1 MLSSCPAKDVIMA
14 LSIQPL
20 LDFLLPPLCL
30 NCHEAVGGH
39 QTLCPDC
46 WKAVHFIAPPCC
58 ATCGVPFDLP
68 VEEGTLCGECLAFP
82 PVYKSARSA
91 MIYDDASKRL
101 VLSLKHGDRLHPVPA
116 MAAWMQRAGETIL
129 AAADVIVPVPLHR
142 WRLFLR
148 RYNQAALLAQAL
160 GRQCG
165 KPVGVDALRRVRA
178 TPSQGHMNRE
188 QRKKNVA
195 GAIRLN
201 ARHSEKIKGKNVV
214 LVDDVLT
221 TGATAN
227 ECTRVLLTAGAAA
240 VDVLTL
246 TRTRGFRS

>member
-1 MLSSCPAKDVIMA
+1 MVLGIQRPAFG
-14 LSIQPL
+14 LQRL

-39 QTLCPDC
+39 QSLCPEC
-46 WKAVHFIAPPCC
+46 WKKVHFISQPCC
-58 ATCGVPFDLP
+58 ATCGVPFDMT

-82 PVYKSARSA
+82 PVFKSARSA
-91 MIYDDASKRL
+91 MIYDEASKRL

-116 MAAWMQRAGETIL
+116 MASWMQRAGDALLT
-129 AAADVIVPVPLHR
+129 AADVIVPVPLHR
-142 WRLFLR
+142 WRLFSR

-160 GRQCG
+160 GRHTG

-188 QRKKNVA
+188 QREKNLA

-201 ARHSEKIKGKNVV
+201 PRHSEKIKNRNVV

-227 ECTRVLLTAGAAA
+227 ECSRVLLAAGASA